1 MISAIGLFGC
11 KILAVNY
18 GEGIAGGIV
27 DIAGGSYEEI
37 EKAKKIGSFFLRSGR
52 RLNCRR
58 YN

>member
-11 KILAVNY
+11 EILAVNY

-37 EKAKKIGSFFLRSGR
+37 EKAKKIGKLYF
-52 RLNCRR
+52 
-58 YN
+58 